1 MEDVAVGTCSP
12 AIRIV
17 DNCVALLR
25 EPAPYPVQVAYFLST
40 LAWSLVIAAALWRA
54 GQCADFSDYAAAVL
68 FPVIYVVASA
78 FIKCKPKAY
87 AV

>member
-1 MEDVAVGTCSP
+1 MEEAAVRTCSP
-12 AIRIV
+12 ALKIAE
-17 DNCVALLR
+17 NFSALLG
-25 EPAPYPVQVAYFLST
+25 EPVPYPVQVGYFIST

-54 GQCADFSDYAAAVL
+54 GQCGDFSDYAAALL

-78 FIKCKPKAY
+78 FIKCRPKAY

>member
-1 MEDVAVGTCSP
+1 MEDVVVGACSP
-12 AIRIV
+12 AIKIV
-17 DNCVALLR
+17 ENCVTLFR
-25 EPAPYPVQVAYFLST
+25 DPVPYSVQVAYFLST

-54 GQCADFSDYAAAVL
+54 GQCADFSDYAAAIL
-68 FPVIYVVASA
+68 FPVIYVIASA